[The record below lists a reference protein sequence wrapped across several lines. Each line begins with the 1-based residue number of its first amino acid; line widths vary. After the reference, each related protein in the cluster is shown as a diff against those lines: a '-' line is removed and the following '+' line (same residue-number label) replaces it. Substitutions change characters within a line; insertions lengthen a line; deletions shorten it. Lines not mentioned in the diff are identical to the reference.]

1 MEEFSI
7 YLKKIILKRDK
18 TYFYFSYDK
27 IFIFFKVLIYN
38 IMVIIMSF
46 KIIYHDLSLYNYL
59 WLKGERL
66 ELK

>member
-18 TYFYFSYDK
+18 TYFYFSYNK

-38 IMVIIMSF
+38 IMIIMSL

-59 WLKGERL
+59 
-66 ELK
+66 